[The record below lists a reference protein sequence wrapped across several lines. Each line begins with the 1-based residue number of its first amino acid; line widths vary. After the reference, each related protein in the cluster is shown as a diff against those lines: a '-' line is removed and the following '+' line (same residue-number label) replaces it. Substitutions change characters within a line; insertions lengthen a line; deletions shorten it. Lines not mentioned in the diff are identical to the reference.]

1 MSRCRKNIF
10 LFVILLIY
18 IALIGITI
26 SCMAYMSDQL
36 EGIRITVKQMKD
48 KEYEEQYLSEFD
60 SIIGDD

>member
-1 MSRCRKNIF
+1 
-10 LFVILLIY
+10 
-18 IALIGITI
+18 
-26 SCMAYMSDQL
+26 MAYMSDQL